1 MNKEKIKLQAEAP
14 MDVAKKRFDV
24 VLSEMFPDY
33 SRSRLQQWLKQGNI
47 TINGDVQKKPRFS
60 LAGGELIQVDAEIE
74 AAGQWQPQ
82 SLPLNITYEDTDLI
96 VVNKQAGLVVHPGTG
111 NSDKTLVNGLLHR
124 YPELEGLPRAGIIH
138 RLDKNTTGLLVV
150 ARNLKAH
157 HHLTTQL
164 QQRAFAREYQ
174 ALVSGKMIVGGTVD
188 APIGRHPHQRIK
200 MAVVAS
206 GKEAITQYQL
216 KQKFRAHSLL
226 EVKLETG
233 RTHQIRVHMKHIGHT
248 LVGDQVYGGR
258 LMIPA
263 GAGEALTN
271 ALRHF
276 KRQALHAR
284 KLGLIH
290 PSTHE
295 WIEWEADLPDDFKQL
310 LEIME
315 QDIGAKH

>member
-1 MNKEKIKLQAEAP
+1 MRKEIIRLQGEAP
-14 MDVAKKRFDV
+14 LDVAKKRLDV
-24 VLSEMFPDY
+24 VLSEMFPEY

-47 TINGDVQKKPRFS
+47 TINGEVQKKPRFS
-60 LAGGELIQVDAEIE
+60 LVGGEYIEVNAEIE

-82 SLPLNITYEDTDLI
+82 AIQINIVYEDSELI

-157 HHLTTQL
+157 HHLTSQL
-164 QQRAFAREYQ
+164 QQRAFTREYQ

-188 APIGRHPHQRIK
+188 APIGRHPHQRVK

-206 GKEAITQYQL
+206 GKEAITHYQL
-216 KQKFRAHSLL
+216 KHKYRAHCLL
-226 EVKLETG
+226 DLKLETG
-233 RTHQIRVHMKHIGHT
+233 RTHQIRVHMNHIGHT

-258 LMIPA
+258 LMIPS
-263 GAGEALTN
+263 GASEALAN

-284 KLGLIH
+284 KLGLIK
-290 PSTHE
+290 PSTGK
-295 WIEWEADLPDDFKQL
+295 WIEWEAELPDDFRQL
-310 LEIME
+310 VEIME
-315 QDIGAKH
+315 QDINA